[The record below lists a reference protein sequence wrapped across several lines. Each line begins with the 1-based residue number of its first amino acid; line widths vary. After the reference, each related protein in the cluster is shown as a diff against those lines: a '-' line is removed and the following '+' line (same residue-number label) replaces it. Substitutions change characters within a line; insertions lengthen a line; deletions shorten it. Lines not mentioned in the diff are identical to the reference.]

1 MTLSLEEL
9 DFIKSLLNQY
19 VVKKQLS
26 FDTKTAKS
34 ALSKFE
40 KILSD
45 FEEDC
50 INSTGEFSDEFN
62 KVPFS
67 VNYDKKDIILAF
79 EDSKQTE
86 FEF

>member
-9 DFIKSLLNQY
+9 DFIKSLLDQY
-19 VVKKQLS
+19 AVKKQLA
-26 FDTKTAKS
+26 FDTNIAKS
-34 ALSKFE
+34 ASAKLE

-45 FEEDC
+45 FKEDC
-50 INSTGEFSDEFN
+50 VKSSGCFSDEFS

-67 VNYDKKDIILAF
+67 INYDKKDIILAF